1 MRQLCAILVA
11 GLATPPLA
19 TPALAEA
26 PAPALGLELNTVTEA
41 EGACR
46 LTFLA
51 ENALGADL
59 DALVLEAVLF
69 TTQGTVD
76 RLTLFDF
83 GALPAGRPRVRQF
96 DVDGMSCDALGQVLV
111 NGATECAGT
120 GLAPGACIEALRLS
134 SRTGVEVAG

>member
-1 MRQLCAILVA
+1 MRSLFAILAAV
-11 GLATPPLA
+11 LAS
-19 TPALAEA
+19 PALAEE

-51 ENALGADL
+51 GNGLGADL

-96 DVDGMSCDALGQVLV
+96 DVAGLSCAALGQVLV
-111 NGATECAGT
+111 NGATECAGA
-120 GLAPGACIEALRLS
+120 GLAPGACIDALRLS
-134 SRTGVEVAG
+134 TRTGVEVAG

>member
-1 MRQLCAILVA
+1 MRSLYVILA
-11 GLATPPLA
+11 AALA
-19 TPALAEA
+19 TPAFAEA
-26 PAPALGLELNTVTEA
+26 PAPVLGLELNTVSEA

-51 ENALGADL
+51 ENGLGADL
-59 DALVLEAVLF
+59 DALVLEAVLV
-69 TTQGTVD
+69 TAEGDVD

-96 DVDGMSCDALGQVLV
+96 DLSGLSCAALGQVLV
-111 NGATECAGT
+111 NGAADCAGA

-134 SRTGVEVAG
+134 TRTGVEVAG

>member
-1 MRQLCAILVA
+1 MRSLSVFLAAALVA
-11 GLATPPLA
+11 
-19 TPALAEA
+19 PALADE
-26 PAPALGLELNTVTEA
+26 PEPTLGLELNTVSDA

-69 TTQGTVD
+69 TAEGSVD

-96 DVDGMSCDALGQVLV
+96 DLGGLSCDALGQVLV
-111 NGATECAGT
+111 NGASECAGEGVAT
-120 GLAPGACIEALRLS
+120 GACIDTLRLS
-134 SRTGVEVAG
+134 TRTDVEVAG

>member
-1 MRQLCAILVA
+1 MRSLSLL
-11 GLATPPLA
+11 LAATLA
-19 TPALAEA
+19 TPALAEE
-26 PAPALGLELNTVTEA
+26 PALGLELNTVNEE

-69 TTQGTVD
+69 TAGGSVD

-96 DVDGMSCDALGQVLV
+96 DVNGLSCDALGQVLV
-111 NGATECAGT
+111 NGATECAGA
-120 GLAPGACIEALRLS
+120 GLAPGACIDALRIS

>member
-1 MRQLCAILVA
+1 MRSLSVL
-11 GLATPPLA
+11 LAAALA
-19 TPALAEA
+19 TPALAEQ
-26 PAPALGLELNTVTEA
+26 PAPALGLELNTVSEE

-69 TTQGTVD
+69 TAEGSVD

-96 DVDGMSCDALGQVLV
+96 DVGGLSCDALGQVLV
-111 NGATECAGT
+111 NGTTECAGA
-120 GLAPGACIEALRLS
+120 GLAPGACIDALRLS
-134 SRTGVEVAG
+134 TRTGVEVAG

>member
-1 MRQLCAILVA
+1 MRQLSAILAVT
-11 GLATPPLA
+11 LAA
-19 TPALAEA
+19 PALAEA
-26 PAPALGLELNTVTEA
+26 PAPALGLELNTVSEA

-51 ENALGADL
+51 RNALGADL

-83 GALPAGRPRVRQF
+83 GPLPAGRPRVRQF
-96 DVDGMSCDALGQVLV
+96 DLGGLSCDALGQVLV
-111 NGATECAGT
+111 NGATECAGA

-134 SRTGVEVAG
+134 TRTDVEVAG

>member
-1 MRQLCAILVA
+1 MRSLYVILA
-11 GLATPPLA
+11 AALA
-19 TPALAEA
+19 TPAFAEE
-26 PAPALGLELNTVTEA
+26 PAPVLGLELNTVSEA

-51 ENALGADL
+51 ENGLGADL

-69 TTQGTVD
+69 TAEGDVD

-83 GALPAGRPRVRQF
+83 GPLPAGRPRVRQF
-96 DVDGMSCDALGQVLV
+96 DLGGLSCTALGQVLV
-111 NGATECAGT
+111 NGAADCAGA

-134 SRTGVEVAG
+134 TRTGVEVAG

>member
-1 MRQLCAILVA
+1 MRQLCAV
-11 GLATPPLA
+11 LAAALA
-19 TPALAEA
+19 TPALIAPAVAEA
-26 PAPALGLELNTVTEA
+26 PAPALGLELNTVSEA

-69 TTQGTVD
+69 TPEGTVD

-96 DVDGMSCDALGQVLV
+96 DLGGLSCDALGQVLV
-111 NGATECAGT
+111 NGASECAGE
-120 GLAPGACIEALRLS
+120 GVAPGACIDALRLS
-134 SRTGVEVAG
+134 TRTDVEVAG

>member
-1 MRQLCAILVA
+1 MRQLCAV
-11 GLATPPLA
+11 LAAALA
-19 TPALAEA
+19 TPAFSEA
-26 PAPALGLELNTVTEA
+26 PAPALGLELNTVSEA

-51 ENALGADL
+51 ENALGTDL
-59 DALVLEAVLF
+59 DALVIEAVLF

-96 DVDGMSCDALGQVLV
+96 DLGGLSCDALGQVLV
-111 NGATECAGT
+111 NGATECAGA

-134 SRTGVEVAG
+134 TRTGVEVAG